1 MKELNEVSLKEHASF
16 WLNAVLSQFGK
27 EVQEL
32 AKGGTESH
40 GEPVATHFL
49 LILDIWRQSKEAF
62 DKGSYD
68 RALRM
73 TQAIKLAMDEIDYM
87 KSRYPYQD
95 QTKEPVACSV
105 KAVSAMSFGRS
116 LCN

>member
-1 MKELNEVSLKEHASF
+1 
-16 WLNAVLSQFGK
+16 
-27 EVQEL
+27 
-32 AKGGTESH
+32 
-40 GEPVATHFL
+40 
-49 LILDIWRQSKEAF
+49 
-62 DKGSYD
+62 
-68 RALRM
+68 M